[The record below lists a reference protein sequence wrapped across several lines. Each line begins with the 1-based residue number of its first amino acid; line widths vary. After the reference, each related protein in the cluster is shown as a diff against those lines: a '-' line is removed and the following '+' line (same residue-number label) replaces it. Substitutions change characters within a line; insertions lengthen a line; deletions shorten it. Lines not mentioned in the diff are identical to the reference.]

1 MVSKMA
7 REDSVFSFRYNAEK
21 KEKLRQRAKLNGR
34 SLNAELTYI
43 VDQYLDT
50 PTPIIGYRSDAERAA
65 NEQAEE
71 LKKSVVEMLIKLY
84 NDKK

>member
-1 MVSKMA
+1 MA
-7 REDSVFSFRYNAEK
+7 RDDTQFNLRLTAET
-21 KEKLRQRAKLNGR
+21 KEKLKQKAKMNGR
-34 SLNAELTYI
+34 SLNAELVHI
-43 VDQYLDT
+43 IDNYLEM
-50 PTPIIGYRSDAERAA
+50 PTPIIGYRSDAEKVA

>member
-1 MVSKMA
+1 MA

-84 NDKK
+84 GENKKPT